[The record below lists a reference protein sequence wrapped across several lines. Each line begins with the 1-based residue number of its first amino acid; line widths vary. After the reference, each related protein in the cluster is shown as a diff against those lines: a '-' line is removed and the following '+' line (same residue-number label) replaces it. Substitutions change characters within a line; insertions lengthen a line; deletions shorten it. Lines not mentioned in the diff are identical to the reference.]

1 MLLPRMDTIRT
12 LNWRFLHLVSR
23 NPRAPTVVVAALV
36 TIKFMVARLPQPTQY
51 PRTQHSLDSHAE
63 TKTATRYFLYPSK
76 SHRQIL
82 RASRTDRRLHAL
94 QQAAYPS
101 EASNQQ
107 SHEAN
112 LRLHVFDVTQK
123 QVLQGGKPIKTSLPP
138 LRTPRLLTVPLYLV
152 NRHKPLSAKK
162 AYDLAI
168 PLSPHL

>member
-1 MLLPRMDTIRT
+1 MHLPRMDTIMI
-12 LNWRFLHLVSR
+12 LNWRFLHLASL

-36 TIKFMVARLPQPTQY
+36 TIKFMGARLPQPTQY
-51 PRTQHSLDSHAE
+51 PRTQHSLDFHAE

-76 SHRQIL
+76 SPRQIL
-82 RASRTDRRLHAL
+82 RASRTDRPLHAL
-94 QQAAYPS
+94 QQAAYPLKV
-101 EASNQQ
+101 SNLQ
-107 SHEAN
+107 SQEAN
-112 LRLHVFDVTQK
+112 LKLHVSDATQR
-123 QVLQGGKPIKTSLPP
+123 QARRGGKPIKISLPP